1 MLQSIILPDQL
12 YGELFTAV
20 QMSRV
25 FEDSKTFVDSVPKRD
40 PHQIVQDY
48 HDQKDQ
54 PGFDLKKFVE
64 EKFFI
69 PRTPVDDYKTQEHDV
84 VDHINRLWTVLRRKS
99 DNFFQGG
106 SLLPLPFE
114 YIVPGGR
121 FREIYYWDTY
131 FTMLGLKE
139 SRQYELMEN
148 MVKNLAYL
156 INEYGHMPNGN
167 RSYYLSRSQ
176 PPYFS
181 LLLDLLSTIKG
192 PNVYKDYLIEL
203 EKEYGYWMDES
214 GKTNHLVKM
223 PDGSILNRYYDQL
236 CIPRQ
241 ESYIED
247 VTVTKDLDPEQR
259 AAAYRHIRSACESG
273 WDFSSRWLK
282 DHKKLSSIQT
292 TDMIP
297 VDLNCL
303 LLHIEM
309 TLSKTYKEAGNEVKA
324 ESYNKAAQQRKKAIE
339 YYCWSEEQGWYVDYH
354 IVLQQPS
361 TTLTLAGVFPFF
373 FNVSDPQRMETARHI
388 LKDKFVCMRGVV
400 ATPERTDE
408 QWDAPNG
415 WACLLWMTIIG
426 LENYGEAALAKD
438 IAERWVNLN
447 KKVFKDTGKLV
458 EKYDVMDADKPGGGG
473 EYPYQD
479 GFGWTNG
486 VLLALIKKYNLQ

>member
-203 EKEYGYWMDES
+203 E
-214 GKTNHLVKM
+214 
-223 PDGSILNRYYDQL
+223 
-236 CIPRQ
+236 
-241 ESYIED
+241 
-247 VTVTKDLDPEQR
+247 
-259 AAAYRHIRSACESG
+259 
-273 WDFSSRWLK
+273 
-282 DHKKLSSIQT
+282 
-292 TDMIP
+292 
-297 VDLNCL
+297 
-303 LLHIEM
+303 
-309 TLSKTYKEAGNEVKA
+309 
-324 ESYNKAAQQRKKAIE
+324 
-339 YYCWSEEQGWYVDYH
+339 
-354 IVLQQPS
+354 
-361 TTLTLAGVFPFF
+361 
-373 FNVSDPQRMETARHI
+373 
-388 LKDKFVCMRGVV
+388 
-400 ATPERTDE
+400 
-408 QWDAPNG
+408 
-415 WACLLWMTIIG
+415 
-426 LENYGEAALAKD
+426 
-438 IAERWVNLN
+438 
-447 KKVFKDTGKLV
+447 
-458 EKYDVMDADKPGGGG
+458 
-473 EYPYQD
+473 
-479 GFGWTNG
+479 
-486 VLLALIKKYNLQ
+486 